1 MRAAT
6 VGAFGA
12 VTVLFMAGCGGDPDT
27 SSLTVSS
34 IPGSTALTTPTTPAT
49 APVPAT
55 APASSIESTTPP
67 ADPALFGPVWW
78 LTEAVVDGASLEL
91 PTHLNRRTRFQFLD
105 DLDVPACS
113 ECPPGPKLL
122 GNDSCND
129 FAASVRVEDD
139 AVSVIQWGES
149 TAAGCEGPLIDA
161 MDRVLRG
168 GFTYAVVD
176 DELLVETSP
185 ASIALTFRTSS
196 DPFGETSDEVVA
208 EGTIG
213 TIAYRFTWEGDG
225 GLLELRDQTTGFQ
238 RNAVGI
244 GSGESGVDA
253 VQRPLD
259 DGRSLIAGAV
269 PANTS
274 QALYQPD
281 QGTPVDLELIEV
293 QSQGTLAFAQVVDHI
308 AEHWTVIA
316 YDDTGAELSRYNF

>member
-12 VTVLFMAGCGGDPDT
+12 VTLLVMAGCGDDSDAP
-27 SSLTVSS
+27 SLTGSS

-49 APVPAT
+49 AP
-55 APASSIESTTPP
+55 ASSIESTMPP
-67 ADPALFGPVWW
+67 ADHALFGPVWW

-91 PTHLNRRTRFQFLD
+91 PTHLNARTRFQFLD
-105 DLDVPACS
+105 DVDVPTCS
-113 ECPPGPKLL
+113 ECPPGPKLV

-129 FAASVRVEDD
+129 FAASAQIEDD
-139 AVSVIQWGES
+139 EVSVVQWGES
-149 TAAGCEGPLIDA
+149 TMQACEGPLIDA

-168 GFTYAVVD
+168 GFTYTVVD
-176 DELLVETSP
+176 DELLVESS
-185 ASIALTFRTSS
+185 ASTITMTFSTSS

-225 GLLELRDQTTGFQ
+225 GVLELRDQTAGYQ

-259 DGRSLIAGAV
+259 DGRGLIAGAV

-274 QALYQPD
+274 HAQYQPE
-281 QGTPVDLELIEV
+281 QGSPVDLELIEV
-293 QSQGTLAFAQVVDHI
+293 QSQGALAFAQVVDHI
-308 AEHWTVIA
+308 AEHWTVVA
-316 YDDTGAELSRYNF
+316 YDDTGAELSRYSF

>member
-6 VGAFGA
+6 FGAFVA
-12 VTVLFMAGCGGDPDT
+12 VTVLLMVGCGDDPDAP
-27 SSLTVSS
+27 SLTGAS
-34 IPGSTALTTPTTPAT
+34 IPGSTALTTPTIPAT
-49 APVPAT
+49 KPP
-55 APASSIESTTPP
+55 SSIESTTSP
-67 ADPALFGPVWW
+67 ADQALLGPVWW
-78 LTEAVVDGASLEL
+78 LTEAVVDGVSLEL
-91 PTHLNRRTRFQFLD
+91 PTDLNSRTRFQFLD
-105 DLDVPACS
+105 GVDVPACS
-113 ECPPGPKLL
+113 ECPPGPKLV

-139 AVSVIQWGES
+139 TVSVIQWGES
-149 TAAGCEGPLIDA
+149 TMQGCEGPLIDA

-168 GFTYAVVD
+168 GFTYTVVD
-176 DELLVETSP
+176 DELLVESS
-185 ASIALTFRTSS
+185 ASTITLTFRTSS

-208 EGTIG
+208 EDTIG

-225 GLLELRDQTTGFQ
+225 GVLELRDQTAGYQ

-274 QALYQPD
+274 HAQYQPE
-281 QGTPVDLELIEV
+281 QGSPVELELIEV
-293 QSQGTLAFAQVVDHI
+293 QSQGTLAFAQVVDDI
-308 AEHWTVIA
+308 AEHWTVVA
-316 YDDTGAELSRYNF
+316 YDDSGAELSRYSS